1 MRSRRNLSLLT
12 TAALAAT
19 ALGTLGSGVASA
31 ATIEVGKGSYS
42 DVRPAG
48 RQGPTNSGGQ
58 AVKPK
63 VTPAMADLPVPTND
77 WWSSLAFQRFSSNPW
92 SENMYGHPLT
102 YKAVSGGLE
111 VGYPTTHQ
119 IVGGGRQYEF
129 PHKADLT
136 LGLTGLNSPDAKA
149 DGWSDWT
156 VSPYWNDGARSLR
169 TTIGHGLPYV
179 YAEGTGGAAQISA
192 AAPPTV
198 FADQGNVLGVTI
210 SGHDYALFAPRGSD
224 WTVSG
229 NEIRADLGSK
239 EYFSLAVLPD
249 KAALAD
255 FKKYAFSFVT
265 GSKVDWEYREGDGEV
280 TATYSLTTEPKEGA
294 ETGTFQALYRHQWM
308 HSSDPLTAYRYVS
321 SRGAMKVREGTSFT
335 TTQKVNGVLPGLP
348 SAAGVDKAKLKG
360 YINDV
365 LTQGDPFSGAI
376 DTYWTGKALGKLA
389 VLVPL
394 ADQVGDTVSRDKLLS
409 LVKGRMEEWFT
420 VGGPS
425 EFSYDKDWRTL
436 IGYPAS
442 YGSDQELN
450 DHHFHYSY
458 YVTAA
463 AVVAQYDPRWA
474 ADSEWGGMVKELIKD
489 AANPARNDTKYPFL
503 RGFDVYA
510 GHSWAAGHEAFAAG
524 NNQESSSES
533 INLSAGLIM
542 WGSAM
547 GDKALRDQGVYM
559 MTTESESIAQYWFDA
574 DQQVYPEDFTH
585 DVVGMVWSS
594 GGAYA
599 TWWTAN
605 PEEIHGINFL
615 PVTGGSLHLAR
626 EKAMLN
632 RSVAEM
638 ERENG
643 GPAVEWKDIFWQVQ
657 ALYDPAKAMS
667 HWNQWNGGYVPEAG
681 ETKAH
686 TYHWVATMNSIGSPD
701 MTVTANSP
709 TAVAFDKSG
718 TRTYAAHNY
727 TSEACSVVFSDGGVL
742 NVPAMSTASG
752 AGDDTEL
759 GTLCGAPGDDKPSA
773 PGTPVASDV
782 TDDSVKLTWSA
793 ATDDKGVK
801 DYDVYRGTTKVA
813 TVTGT
818 THTDT
823 GLTSGTQYTYSV
835 RARDTSNQVGPA
847 GGTVTVTTTGDPPP
861 RDEAPSAPGT
871 PVAGDVTSSSVKL
884 SWEAATDDRGVK
896 DYDVYRGTTKVATV
910 TGTTHT
916 DTGLASGTQYTYS
929 VRARDTAD
937 QVGPAGGTVTVTTSG
952 PPPVTG
958 DTFYLRSGGQ
968 LTTQA
973 AAAGSSDTIPSAG
986 GANRDG
992 TPYNPLVYEVK
1003 NVNGTLKAG
1012 SGTAF
1017 TLKVDAGTHV
1027 GYAQQARVSYDLTG
1041 DGTFDR
1047 VETFRYFATDPITG
1061 WEDYSSARQG
1071 THSASGTLGDLDGGT
1086 VRVEVWSALG
1096 NGPSTL
1102 QVGTGSVLTIPFD

>member
-1 MRSRRNLSLLT
+1 MRFRRRLALLS
-12 TAALAAT
+12 AAAVAATGLAAT
-19 ALGTLGSGVASA
+19 VGGGAAFA
-31 ATIEVGKGSYS
+31 ATVEVGKGSYS

-48 RQGPTNSGGQ
+48 RQGPSDNGGRP
-58 AVKPK
+58 VTPK
-63 VTPAMADLPVPTND
+63 VTPAVADKPVPTND
-77 WWSSLAFQRFSSNPW
+77 WWSSLVFQRFAGNPW

-111 VGYPTTHQ
+111 VGYPTSHQ
-119 IVGGGRQYEF
+119 IVGAGRQYEF

-136 LGLTGLNSPDAKA
+136 LGLAGLDSPDAKA

-156 VSPYWNDGARSLR
+156 VTPYWNDGARTLR
-169 TTIGHGLPYV
+169 ATIGHGLPYV
-179 YAEGTGGAAQISA
+179 YAEGTGGAAEISA

-198 FADQGNVLGVTI
+198 FADRGNVLGVTI
-210 SGHDYALFAPRGSD
+210 SGHHYALFAPSSSD

-229 NEIRADLGSK
+229 NEIRADLGTK
-239 EYFSLAVLPD
+239 DYFSLAVLPG
-249 KAALAD
+249 KEALAD
-255 FKKYAFSFVT
+255 YEKYAFSFVT
-265 GSKVDWEYREGDGEV
+265 GSEVDWDYREGDGEIK
-280 TATYSLTTEPKEGA
+280 ATYTLTTQAKEGE
-294 ETGTFQALYRHQWM
+294 ETGTLQALYRHQWL
-308 HSSDPLTAYRYVS
+308 HTSDPLTGYTYVS
-321 SRGAMKVREGTSFT
+321 PRGEMKVREGTSFT

-348 SAAGVDKAKLKG
+348 SAPGVDRTKLRT

-365 LTQGDPFSGAI
+365 LTQGDPFSGAV

-389 VLVPL
+389 QLVPI
-394 ADQVGDTVSRDKLLS
+394 ADQIGDTAARDKLLQ
-409 LVKGRMEEWFT
+409 LIKGRMEEWFT

-458 YVTAA
+458 YVLAA
-463 AVVAQYDPRWA
+463 AVVAQYDPQWA
-474 ADSEWGGMVKELIKD
+474 AGSEWGGMVGELVKD
-489 AANPARNDTKYPFL
+489 AANPARDDEKYPFL

-542 WGSAM
+542 WGSAL

-626 EKAMLN
+626 EKDMLR

-643 GPAVEWKDIFWQVQ
+643 GPAVEWRDIFWQVQ
-657 ALYDPAKAMS
+657 ALYDPAKAMAA
-667 HWNQWNGGYVPEAG
+667 WNQWDGGYVPEAG

-686 TYHWVATMNSIGSPD
+686 TYHWVGTMNSIGAPD
-701 MTVTANSP
+701 MTVTADVP
-709 TAVAFDKSG
+709 TAVAFDKNG

-727 TSEACSVVFSDGGVL
+727 AAEECSVLFSDGGVL
-742 NVPAMSTASG
+742 NVPAKSTASG
-752 AGDDTEL
+752 AGDDARL
-759 GTLCGAPGDDKPSA
+759 GTLCGAAGGGEEPPPADEKPTA
-773 PGTPVASDV
+773 PGTPAATDV
-782 TDDSVKLTWSA
+782 TDTSVELTWDA

-801 DYDVYRGTTKVA
+801 NYDVLRGGTKVA

-818 THTDT
+818 TYTDT
-823 GLTSGTQYTYSV
+823 GLTPGTGYTYAV
-835 RARDTSNQVGPA
+835 RARDTAGQVGPA
-847 GGTVTVTTTGDPPP
+847 GGTLTVTTTGDAPPP
-861 RDEAPSAPGT
+861 
-871 PVAGDVTSSSVKL
+871 
-884 SWEAATDDRGVK
+884 
-896 DYDVYRGTTKVATV
+896 Y
-910 TGTTHT
+910 
-916 DTGLASGTQYTYS
+916 
-929 VRARDTAD
+929 
-937 QVGPAGGTVTVTTSG
+937 
-952 PPPVTG
+952 VTG
-958 DTFYLRSGGQ
+958 DTFYLRPGGA
-968 LTTQA
+968 LATEA
-973 AAAGSSDTIPSAG
+973 AATGSSDTVPSAG
-986 GANRDG
+986 GTNNDG
-992 TPYNPLVYEVK
+992 TPKNPLVYEVK
-1003 NVNGTLKAG
+1003 NVKGTLKPG

-1017 TLKVDAGTHV
+1017 TFKVDAGDSV

-1047 VETFRYFATDPITG
+1047 VETFRYFATDPIPG
-1061 WEDYSSARQG
+1061 WEEYSSARQG
-1071 THSASGTLGDLDGGT
+1071 PHSASGTPGDLNGGT

-1102 QVGTGSVLTIPFD
+1102 QVGTGSVLTIPFA